1 MASTQLNET
10 LIGREVERLF
20 GEISAKRGELCTNP
34 VTGGEFVY
42 GFDPIRLQK
51 KIAYHAL
58 LAREDFA
65 LNGPADAPRLPLEHW
80 ECEQVR
86 WSGRPLDYFTAQYAK
101 CMVALYNVK
110 AHLSFDDYARGIL
123 WEHDNVPESALPF
136 TPEQLA
142 EMKRRF
148 PPRKLEGLK
157 CFGSDRVE
165 HGDQFDPTSMLD
177 RPGGHL

>member
-1 MASTQLNET
+1 MGSINET
-10 LIGREVERLF
+10 ETSIRREVERLF
-20 GEISAKRGELCTNP
+20 SEISARRGELCENP

-42 GFDPIRLQK
+42 GFDPMRLQK

-65 LNGPADAPRLPLEHW
+65 LNGPADAPLLPLEHW

-86 WSGRPLDYFTAQYAK
+86 WSGKPLDYLTAQYAK
-101 CMVALYNVK
+101 RMVALYDVK
-110 AHLSFDDYARGIL
+110 AHLSFDDYARGVL
-123 WEHDNVPESALPF
+123 WEHDNVAGSALPF

-157 CFGSDRVE
+157 CFSWRPPKRQDRAKE
-165 HGDQFDPTSMLD
+165 
-177 RPGGHL
+177 RRRAA

>member
-1 MASTQLNET
+1 LKRKGPGVA
-10 LIGREVERLF
+10 GGHV
-20 GEISAKRGELCTNP
+20 EISAKRGELCENP
-34 VTGGEFVY
+34 VTGGEFVC

-86 WSGRPLDYFTAQYAK
+86 WSGRPLDYLTAQYAK
-101 CMVALYNVK
+101 RMVGLYKLK
-110 AHLSFDDYARGIL
+110 AHLSFDDYASGVL
-123 WEHDNVPESALPF
+123 WEHENVGGVSSLPF

-157 CFGSDRVE
+157 WFNWR
-165 HGDQFDPTSMLD
+165 
-177 RPGGHL
+177 RPRRQQRPKKTRRAA

>member
-1 MASTQLNET
+1 MASSKLSET

-20 GEISAKRGELCTNP
+20 GEISAKRGDLCENP
-34 VTGGEFVY
+34 VTGGQFVY

-51 KIAYHAL
+51 KIAYNAL

-65 LNGPADAPRLPLEHW
+65 VNGPADAPRLPLEHW
-80 ECEQVR
+80 ECERVR

-110 AHLSFDDYARGIL
+110 ARLSFDDYARGLL

-142 EMKRRF
+142 EMKKRF

-157 CFGSDRVE
+157 CFCWLPPQR
-165 HGDQFDPTSMLD
+165 
-177 RPGGHL
+177 RPKEKRRAA

>member
-1 MASTQLNET
+1 MASTQVNET
-10 LIGREVERLF
+10 LIRREVERLF
-20 GEISAKRGELCTNP
+20 GKISARRGELCENP

-58 LAREDFA
+58 HAREDFA
-65 LNGPADAPRLPLEHW
+65 LHGPADAPRLPLEHW

-86 WSGRPLDYFTAQYAK
+86 WSGRPLDYFTGQYAK
-101 CMVALYNVK
+101 CVVALYNVK

-136 TPEQLA
+136 TSEQLA

-157 CFGSDRVE
+157 TFCWLPPKRQSRAKE
-165 HGDQFDPTSMLD
+165 K
-177 RPGGHL
+177 RRAA

>member
-1 MASTQLNET
+1 MAWTKLRQT
-10 LIGREVERLF
+10 LIGSEVERLF
-20 GEISAKRGELCTNP
+20 GEISAERGDLCTNP
-34 VTGGEFVY
+34 VTGGDFVY
-42 GFDPIRLQK
+42 GFDPIGLQK

-86 WSGRPLDYFTAQYAK
+86 WSGRPLDYLTAQYAK
-101 CMVALYNVK
+101 RMVALYDVK
-110 AHLSFDDYARGIL
+110 AHLSFDDYARGVL
-123 WEHDNVPESALPF
+123 WEHDNVAGSALPF

-157 CFGSDRVE
+157 CFSWLPPHRR
-165 HGDQFDPTSMLD
+165 DQAKGK
-177 RPGGHL
+177 RPAA

>member
-1 MASTQLNET
+1 MASTQVNET
-10 LIGREVERLF
+10 LIRHEVERLF
-20 GEISAKRGELCTNP
+20 GEISAKRGDLCENP
-34 VTGGEFVY
+34 VTGGQFVY

-51 KIAYHAL
+51 KIAYNAL

-65 LNGPADAPRLPLEHW
+65 INGPADAPRLPLEHW

-86 WSGRPLDYFTAQYAK
+86 WSGKPLDYLTAQYAK

-110 AHLSFDDYARGIL
+110 ARPSFDDYARGVL
-123 WEHDNVPESALPF
+123 WAHDNVPGSALPF
-136 TPEQLA
+136 ESEQLA

-157 CFGSDRVE
+157 TFCWLPPRRGKRAKE
-165 HGDQFDPTSMLD
+165 
-177 RPGGHL
+177 RRRAA

>member
-1 MASTQLNET
+1 MASNKLSET
-10 LIGREVERLF
+10 RIGREVERMF
-20 GEISAKRGELCTNP
+20 GEISAKRGDLCTNP
-34 VTGGEFVY
+34 VTGGEFVF

-101 CMVALYNVK
+101 CVVALYNVK
-110 AHLSFDDYARGIL
+110 AHPSFDEYARGVL
-123 WEHDNVPESALPF
+123 WEHDNVPESEVPF
-136 TPEQLA
+136 TSEQLV

-157 CFGSDRVE
+157 CFCWLPPRRQKQPRE
-165 HGDQFDPTSMLD
+165 T
-177 RPGGHL
+177 RRAA